1 MRNGF
6 PAAECLELS
15 QPEMGEKIEGGLF
28 YAFRMVSR
36 DTMFKLELKPLTELT
51 EEGPGGGPWGL
62 H

>member
-15 QPEMGEKIEGGLF
+15 QPETGEKIEGGLF

-36 DTMFKLELKPLTELT
+36 DTMFKLELKPHTELT
-51 EEGPGGGPWGL
+51 KEGP
-62 H
+62 